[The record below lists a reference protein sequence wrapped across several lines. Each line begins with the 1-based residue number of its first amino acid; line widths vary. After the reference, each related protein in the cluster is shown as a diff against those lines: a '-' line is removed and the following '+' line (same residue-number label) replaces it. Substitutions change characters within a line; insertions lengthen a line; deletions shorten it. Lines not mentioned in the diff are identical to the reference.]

1 MGSLSVLSAWSS
13 ARSSFKESQRFFG
26 RVEEVL
32 QHIFESILFDRLVEA
47 LELSLR
53 RVALF
58 FLLILLGLVNSW
70 FCVFRTLFYPVD
82 STILPFF
89 IFLQF
94 VVAFPLLAAVFSL
107 VSVLALNA
115 LNFSFYLLSL
125 HDSLLIERL
134 HAELG
139 RIELVLIS

>member
-1 MGSLSVLSAWSS
+1 M
-13 ARSSFKESQRFFG
+13 
-26 RVEEVL
+26 
-32 QHIFESILFDRLVEA
+32 
-47 LELSLR
+47 
-53 RVALF
+53 
-58 FLLILLGLVNSW
+58 
-70 FCVFRTLFYPVD
+70 D